1 MAVDELHCSR
11 CDWIASLLSSEKRC
25 GTGVCRLNQR
35 PCIVSEIHGLVQ
47 NLGMFVFLYVFVC
60 TIKIWLTVAL
70 PDRVRCND
78 DSLKGTVSIEY

>member
-1 MAVDELHCSR
+1 M
-11 CDWIASLLSSEKRC
+11 SEN
-25 GTGVCRLNQR
+25 L
-35 PCIVSEIHGLVQ
+35 GLVQ

-60 TIKIWLTVAL
+60 TIEILLTVAL